1 MPIVYTSSDSVNPEM
16 DPKTL
21 YDQAI
26 LTLMP
31 SDVPCIYCHHPKTH
45 SHGSYPRKPYNFHE
59 VREMWRIHRRFCP
72 NPDCARTFGLLPSIL
87 APYARFVI
95 VAQDMAAHDLA
106 QGTSYEQTAT
116 RLDDHGVSPS
126 ESTLRRWF
134 GRMQEHTRKMLPLLS
149 SMLQNQQP
157 ERRLPALRSGVRDP
171 IVCAYYDQL
180 GIWGKAHSGGW
191 NCLRRRICLFAPSVS
206 VNRVSYGLSPG

>member
-1 MPIVYTSSDSVNPEM
+1 MPIVYTSSDSVNPKM

-26 LTLMP
+26 LTLTP

-45 SHGSYPRKPYNFHE
+45 SHGGYPRTPYDFHE

-72 NPDCARTFGLLPSIL
+72 NPDCGRTFGLLPSIL

-95 VAQDMAAHDLA
+95 VAQDMAVADLA
-106 QGTSYEQTAT
+106 EGTSYEQIAT
-116 RLDDHGVSPS
+116 HLDEQGVSPS

-134 GRMQEHTRKMLPLLS
+134 DRMQEQAHQVLPTLS
-149 SMLQNQQP
+149 SLLQNQEP
-157 ERRLPALRSGVRDP
+157 GRPLPPLRNHVRDRS
-171 IVCAYYDQL
+171 VCAYYDRL
-180 GIWGKAHSGGW
+180 KLWGASHSGAW
-191 NCLRRRICLFAPSVS
+191 NVLRRRVCLFAPSVS